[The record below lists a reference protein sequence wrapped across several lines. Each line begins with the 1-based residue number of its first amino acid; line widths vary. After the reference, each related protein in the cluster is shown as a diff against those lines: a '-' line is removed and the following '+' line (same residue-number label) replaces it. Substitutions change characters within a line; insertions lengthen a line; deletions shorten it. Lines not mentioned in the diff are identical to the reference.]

1 MGLWVKFNDVMCTT
15 NSIYRNFDL
24 FHCTRVFQSFNKN
37 NKVYYY
43 MKKLNSLR
51 INTMIVCK
59 TERKQYKYLYTY
71 TINNYTRVI
80 MPFLY
85 NVPVYFIDHQFFFQR
100 IVKLL
105 KLFNC

>member
-37 NKVYYY
+37 NKVYFY

-71 TINNYTRVI
+71 TINNYTI
-80 MPFLY
+80 FLY

>member
-37 NKVYYY
+37 NKVYFY
-43 MKKLNSLR
+43 MKKLNSIR
-51 INTMIVCK
+51 INTIIVCK

-71 TINNYTRVI
+71 TKQLIKS
-80 MPFLY
+80 
-85 NVPVYFIDHQFFFQR
+85 DHAISLQCTGIFH
-100 IVKLL
+100 
-105 KLFNC
+105 